1 MHNAPAMVQLSN
13 NVVYYFVVKA
23 ELSAMIGAQARRFT
37 RQLQHVRATL
47 QRTIDDQ
54 GRTIRS
60 LQQTVDDKCDVIERQ
75 QMDLQQI
82 NVTLQ
87 QTTEIQGEA
96 IDMLEQTIDGQNQT
110 IVSLQQTV
118 DDKCETIEQQ
128 QMTLQ
133 QVNASLQMLI
143 DTQGMSSTGQDDIAA
158 NLTTLLARFPR
169 ECVFAITFLLS
180 KIARFVFGVLVFF

>member
-1 MHNAPAMVQLSN
+1 M
-13 NVVYYFVVKA
+13 
-23 ELSAMIGAQARRFT
+23 ELM
-37 RQLQHVRATL
+37 
-47 QRTIDDQ
+47 
-54 GRTIRS
+54 
-60 LQQTVDDKCDVIERQ
+60 
-75 QMDLQQI
+75 QI

-87 QTTEIQGEA
+87 QTTADQGQA

-110 IVSLQQTV
+110 IVSLQQTI

-169 ECVFAITFLLS
+169 ECGFPGNT
-180 KIARFVFGVLVFF
+180 